1 MLLQQAGS
9 RESLLTQAT
18 IQSFDDEAFEDVIK
32 RRRQEQLRKFL
43 EKHGFSAVDQPRE
56 GPDGG
61 RVRLEP
67 LFASHLAA
75 QHGDLRAVKLLL
87 AEGADPDA
95 TFKGSNALEIAMAED
110 QNGSHSEVIA
120 ILHDALLVRTLKF

>member
-1 MLLQQAGS
+1 MLLQQAWS
-9 RESLLTQAT
+9 RESLLSQAT
-18 IQSFDDEAFEDVIK
+18 LLSYVDETFEDATR

-43 EKHGFSAVDQPRE
+43 EKHGFSAVDRPRE

-67 LFASHLAA
+67 LFAIHLAA
-75 QHGDLRAVKLLL
+75 QIGDSRAVKLLL

-110 QNGSHSEVIA
+110 QNGSHNEVIA
-120 ILHDALLVRTLKF
+120 ILHDALQVRTLKI